1 MAEIGDCVCV
11 GEVTGVA
18 AINYEQMF
26 LKSCQL
32 TLNEKTLK
40 EQQKKPLLILTLN
53 IMHVDAPACTNT
65 CMYTHVGPLK
75 PMFDMKQN
83 QETLT

>member
-40 EQQKKPLLILTLN
+40 EQQKNPAYFNTEHNACGCLHI
-53 IMHVDAPACTNT
+53 APACTNT
-65 CMYTHVGPLK
+65 CVCTHVGSFK
-75 PMFDMKQN
+75 
-83 QETLT
+83 THV

>member
-40 EQQKKPLLILTLN
+40 EQQKKKPAYFNTEHN
-53 IMHVDAPACTNT
+53 ACGRSSMYKHVYVHT
-65 CMYTHVGPLK
+65 CRPFKTHV
-75 PMFDMKQN
+75 
-83 QETLT
+83 